1 MEILSIQQLVSEE
14 RPEEKVGCFA
24 ARTRGTAWESER
36 WRSGPA
42 GPWWESVEREKQKA
56 EDEKKKKLEALNN
69 ARLKIDTLEDL
80 AAIVKHHKQK
90 KKKKCKKVVLP
101 KLQEPEII
109 IESVAPEQFLDA
121 ALENRILVIDK
132 YLADGGD
139 PNTHDKFKCTAL
151 HLACLRGHKEIVDK
165 LLEAGAKLEPRDM
178 LEATPLFWTCRGG
191 HLDILK
197 GLISR
202 GAKISTRDKLWSTPL
217 HVAVRTGHSDCA
229 EHLIACGAKINA
241 QDKEGDTP
249 IHDAVRLG
257 RFQAVKT
264 LLMYGANLSIQNEEA
279 VTPVDLVKDWQ
290 TGIRETLQMCA
301 NRQQGLARSR

>member
-24 ARTRGTAWESER
+24 ARARGTAWEPER
-36 WRSGPA
+36 WRSGQA

-56 EDEKKKKLEALNN
+56 EDEKKKKLEALNH

-80 AAIVKHHKQK
+80 AAIVKRHKQ
-90 KKKKCKKVVLP
+90 KKKCKKVVLP
-101 KLQEPEII
+101 KPQEPEII
-109 IESVAPEQFLDA
+109 IESVEPEQFLAA
-121 ALENRILVIDK
+121 ALDNQILVVNK

-139 PNTHDKFKCTAL
+139 PNTHDK
-151 HLACLRGHKEIVDK
+151 
-165 LLEAGAKLEPRDM
+165 
-178 LEATPLFWTCRGG
+178 LEATPLFWACRGG

-217 HVAVRTGHSDCA
+217 HVAVRTGHCDCA

-257 RFQAVKT
+257 RFKAVKT
-264 LLMYGANLSIQNEEA
+264 LLMYGANLSIQNEET

-301 NRQQGLARSR
+301 NRQQGQARSC

>member
-1 MEILSIQQLVSEE
+1 
-14 RPEEKVGCFA
+14 
-24 ARTRGTAWESER
+24 
-36 WRSGPA
+36 
-42 GPWWESVEREKQKA
+42 
-56 EDEKKKKLEALNN
+56 LEALNN

-90 KKKKCKKVVLP
+90 KKKCKKVVLP
-101 KLQEPEII
+101 KPQEPEIVVSI
-109 IESVAPEQFLDA
+109 REGFSNVQNLESVEPEQFLDA

-139 PNTHDKFKCTAL
+139 PNTYDK
-151 HLACLRGHKEIVDK
+151 
-165 LLEAGAKLEPRDM
+165 
-178 LEATPLFWTCRGG
+178 LEATPLFWACRGG

-241 QDKEGDTP
+241 QDKE
-249 IHDAVRLG
+249 
-257 RFQAVKT
+257 
-264 LLMYGANLSIQNEEA
+264 A

-301 NRQQGLARSR
+301 NRQQGLARSC